1 MIKNLIRYSII
12 LCLISLLQGCEVL
25 SMISK
30 VLPSATSGGIT
41 TDLQLGDKSVDNVGK
56 SSARDIILDDG
67 GTVKIDSRTINTGIS
82 PWWLALG
89 LIFWQLPKFTE
100 SIRKGWNYARS
111 KSPSK

>member
-1 MIKNLIRYSII
+1 MIKNLIRYSTI

-30 VLPSATSGGIT
+30 VLPSAPSGGIT
-41 TDLQLGDKSVDNVGK
+41 TDLQLGDKSVDIVGK

-82 PWWLALG
+82 PFWLLSG
-89 LIFWQLPKFTE
+89 LILWQLPKFTKT
-100 SIRKGWNYARS
+100 IGDIYAWF